1 MHASILH
8 ILNTTKTRIQAF
20 GPQTCREGLELG
32 FEKRDFFSAVADA
45 KADGRVPVIAEVK
58 PASPGRIFREIPPA
72 TAAELAWEMEEA
84 GAVAVS
90 VLTEPGVFR
99 GSLENLDAVRK
110 AVCLPVLRKDFII
123 DRMQLEE
130 AKSDLVLL
138 IAGVLGEE
146 LRAFVDLALEK
157 GFEPLVEIHNR
168 EELDSALETAARI
181 IGINNRDFETLKINL
196 GTTEEL
202 APLIREYDL
211 DHGTRH
217 LIISESGMNNAEDVR
232 RAVQAGADAVL
243 IGSALMESASVFDK
257 TKEFVQ
263 SVCWR

>member
-1 MHASILH
+1 MHTSILH
-8 ILNTTKTRIQAF
+8 ILNTTKTRVQAF
-20 GPQTCREGLELG
+20 GSQTCREDLSTG

-45 KADGRVPVIAEVK
+45 KNDGRVPVIAEIK
-58 PASPGRIFREIPPA
+58 PASPGRTFRDISPEM
-72 TAAELAWEMEEA
+72 AARLAREMEEA

-123 DRMQLEE
+123 DKRQLEE
-130 AKSDLVLL
+130 AESDLVLL
-138 IAGVLGEE
+138 IAGILGEE
-146 LRAFVDLALEK
+146 LELFVELALEK
-157 GFEPLVEIHNR
+157 GLEPLVEVHNR
-168 EELDSALETAARI
+168 EELESALKTDARI
-181 IGINNRDFETLKINL
+181 IGINNRSFETLKTNIA
-196 GTTEEL
+196 TTEEL

-217 LIISESGMNNAEDVR
+217 LIISESGMNSVEDVR
-232 RAVQAGADAVL
+232 RAVQAGTDAVL
-243 IGSALMESASVFDK
+243 IGSALMESDSVFDK

-263 SVCWR
+263 GICWR

>member
-8 ILNTTKTRIQAF
+8 ILNTTKTRIQAL
-20 GPQTCREGLELG
+20 GPQIYCEGPEMK
-32 FEKRDFFSAVADA
+32 FEKRDFFSSVADA
-45 KADGRVPVIAEVK
+45 KADGRIPVIAEVK
-58 PASPGRIFREIPPA
+58 PASPGRTFRDIPPA

-99 GSLENLDAVRK
+99 GSLENLDAVRN

-123 DRMQLEE
+123 DRVQLEE
-130 AKSDLVLL
+130 TQSDLVLL
-138 IAGVLGEE
+138 IADILGEE
-146 LRAFVDLALEK
+146 LGEFVELALEK
-157 GFEPLVEIHNR
+157 GFEPLVEVHNR
-168 EELDSALETAARI
+168 KELDLALETSARL

-202 APLIREYDL
+202 APLIRECDL
-211 DHGTRH
+211 DHGTKH
-217 LIISESGMNNAEDVR
+217 LIISESGMSNPGDVR
-232 RAVQAGADAVL
+232 RVIQAGADAVL

-263 SVCWR
+263 SAGWR

>member
-1 MHASILH
+1 
-8 ILNTTKTRIQAF
+8 
-20 GPQTCREGLELG
+20 
-32 FEKRDFFSAVADA
+32 
-45 KADGRVPVIAEVK
+45 
-58 PASPGRIFREIPPA
+58 
-72 TAAELAWEMEEA
+72 
-84 GAVAVS
+84 
-90 VLTEPGVFR
+90 VFK

-110 AVCLPVLRKDFII
+110 AICLPVLRKDFII
-123 DRMQLEE
+123 DRIQLEE

-138 IAGVLGEE
+138 IAGILGDE
-146 LRAFVDLALEK
+146 LGAFVELALEK
-157 GFEPLVEIHNR
+157 GFEPLVEVHNR
-168 EELDSALETAARI
+168 EELDSALETDTRV

-217 LIISESGMNNAEDVR
+217 LIISESGMNSTGDVR
-232 RAVQAGADAVL
+232 RVIQAGADAVL

-263 SVCWR
+263 SFCWR

>member
-20 GPQTCREGLELG
+20 GPQTFPESPKMQ
-32 FEKRDFFSAVADA
+32 FEKRDFLSAVADA

-58 PASPGRIFREIPPA
+58 PSSPGKTFRDIPPA
-72 TAAELAWEMEEA
+72 TAAELALEMEEA

-110 AVCLPVLRKDFII
+110 TVCLPVLRKDFII
-123 DRMQLEE
+123 DRVQLEE
-130 AKSDLVLL
+130 AESDLVLL
-138 IAGVLGEE
+138 IAGILEEKLG
-146 LRAFVDLALEK
+146 AFVELALEK
-157 GFEPLVEIHNR
+157 GFEPLVEVHNR
-168 EELDSALETAARI
+168 KELNSVLETGARV
-181 IGINNRDFETLKINL
+181 IGINNRDLETLKTNL
-196 GTTEEL
+196 GTTEDL

-217 LIISESGMNNAEDVR
+217 LIISESGMSSPEDVR
-232 RAVQAGADAVL
+232 CVIRAGADAVL
-243 IGSALMESASVFDK
+243 IGSALMESDSVFEK

-263 SVCWR
+263 SICWR